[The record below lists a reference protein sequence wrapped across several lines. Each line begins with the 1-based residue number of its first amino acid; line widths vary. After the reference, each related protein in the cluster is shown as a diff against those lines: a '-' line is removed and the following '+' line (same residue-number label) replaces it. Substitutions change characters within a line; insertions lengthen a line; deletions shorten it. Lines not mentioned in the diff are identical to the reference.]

1 MILALKIKLLSGACA
16 TSKWEGVIEMDSSS
30 SLEDLHLAIQSTLNF
45 DNDHLYEF
53 FTAKSETSRQRV
65 TFDDENGGLYERTV
79 ESLYPLPKGHHL
91 YYLFDYGDDWL
102 FSISRAKAVVA
113 TAVAEEPEIDPI
125 FPRLIFE
132 NGERPEQYP
141 SMED

>member
-1 MILALKIKLLSGACA
+1 MIISLKVTLLSGAYA
-16 TSKWEGVIEMDSSS
+16 TSKWECVIEIDSESS
-30 SLEDLHLAIQSTLNF
+30 IEDLHLAIQSTLNF

-53 FTAKSETSRQRV
+53 FTAKTERSRQRV
-65 TFDDENGGLYERTV
+65 AFDDENGGLYERTI

-102 FSISRAKAVVA
+102 FSISKAKVVAAKAV
-113 TAVAEEPEIDPI
+113 AVKPEIDPV

-132 NGERPEQYP
+132 SGERPEQYP
-141 SMED
+141 SMDD